1 MAPDLLDLFAPARQ
15 ANGSV
20 SEPAS
25 GRGDGDEKAVGGEQ
39 RRAPGTGACP
49 VAGFERSQALFG
61 ELIEWAAGE
70 EALGIEHS
78 ELEARL
84 AEDARELARQVLQ
97 DQLDLR
103 ARVEQRAD
111 GVIGSDGTPRRSV
124 ERGHERDL
132 HTVLGE
138 VQVTRLAY
146 RAAGSENL
154 YPADAQLNLPPVRH
168 SHGIRRLAAL
178 EAPRSSFEDG
188 QAAIV
193 RQTGQQIGTRQL
205 RALTLA
211 AAQDVG
217 AFYAQRERT
226 VPDGKDLLVL
236 SCDAKGVVIRP
247 EALREP
253 TRAQAQNASGKLK
266 TRLSKGEK
274 TNRKRMAEIV
284 TVYELA
290 PEPRTAAEILPDP
303 DNPPAAAST
312 RPKAK
317 NKWLKASVTDDAR
330 AVIAE
335 MFNEADRRDPEHKL
349 TWVALVDGNNHQIDR
364 IKAEAR
370 KRKITIPIVVDFIH
384 VLEYLWSGCWCFFAE
399 GDPAAERWVSDKAR
413 QVLDGRAGIVAAA
426 IRRKATTLGLDANQR
441 KNADR
446 CADYLLAKRPYLD
459 YPTALTTGSPIATG
473 VIEGACRHLVKD
485 RMDIAGQAPAGAGDV
500 HAVFDEVAAGALDHA
515 RRDRP
520 AVLKGGGVVEVGSF
534 REEVVGA
541 AVGGLALVGL
551 EREAGRFAADRGGD
565 DPRLALQHGARL
577 LVHPPFGGRVTLF
590 KEAPAA

>member
-1 MAPDLLDLFAPARQ
+1 VAPDLLDLFAPARQ

-70 EALGIEHS
+70 PALGVEHS

-111 GVIGSDGTPRRSV
+111 GVIGADGTPRRTV

-146 RAAGSENL
+146 RAAASENL
-154 YPADAQLNLPPVRH
+154 YPADARLNLPPVRH

-211 AAQDVG
+211 AAQNVG

-226 VPDGKDLLVL
+226 APDGKDLLVL
-236 SCDAKGVVIRP
+236 SCDAKGVVMRP

-274 TNRKRMAEIV
+274 QGRKRMAEIV

-303 DNPPAAAST
+303 DTPPAAART

-317 NKWLKASVTDDAR
+317 NKWLQASVTDDTR

-335 MFNEADRRDPEHKL
+335 MFNEADRRDPERKL
-349 TWVALVDGNNHQIDR
+349 AWVALVDGNNHQIDR

-370 KRKITIPIVVDFIH
+370 KRKVKIPIVVDFIH

-485 RMDIAGQAPAGAGDV
+485 RMDITGARWGLAGAEAILTLRALISNGDFDQYWTFHLAQEHRRV
-500 HAVFDEVAAGALDHA
+500 HASRYALGAIPT
-515 RRDRP
+515 P
-520 AVLKGGGVVEVGSF
+520 A
-534 REEVVGA
+534 
-541 AVGGLALVGL
+541 
-551 EREAGRFAADRGGD
+551 
-565 DPRLALQHGARL
+565 
-577 LVHPPFGGRVTLF
+577 
-590 KEAPAA
+590 

>member
-1 MAPDLLDLFAPARQ
+1 VAFDLLDLFAGARQ

-20 SEPAS
+20 SEPS
-25 GRGDGDEKAVGGEQ
+25 LGCVDGDRRPVGGEEC
-39 RRAPGTGACP
+39 RAAGSDACP

-70 EALGIEHS
+70 QALGLEHS

-111 GVIGSDGTPRRSV
+111 GVIGADGTPRRSV

-154 YPADAQLNLPPVRH
+154 YPADARLNLPPVRH

-205 RALTLA
+205 RELTLA
-211 AAQDVG
+211 AAQDVD
-217 AFYAQRERT
+217 AFYAQRDRT

-236 SCDAKGVVIRP
+236 SCDAKGVVMRP
-247 EALREP
+247 EALREQ
-253 TRAQAQNASGKLK
+253 TRTQAQNASGKLK

-284 TVYELA
+284 TVYELT
-290 PEPRTAAEILPDP
+290 PEPRTAAEILPEP

-317 NKWLKASVTDDAR
+317 NKWLTASVTDDAR

-384 VLEYLWSGCWCFFAE
+384 VLEYLWSGCWCFFPE

-485 RMDIAGQAPAGAGDV
+485 RMDITGARWGLAGAEAILTLRALITNGDFDQYWTFHLAQEHRRVHAARYALGVIPAPA
-500 HAVFDEVAAGALDHA
+500 
-515 RRDRP
+515 
-520 AVLKGGGVVEVGSF
+520 
-534 REEVVGA
+534 
-541 AVGGLALVGL
+541 
-551 EREAGRFAADRGGD
+551 
-565 DPRLALQHGARL
+565 
-577 LVHPPFGGRVTLF
+577 
-590 KEAPAA
+590 

>member
-1 MAPDLLDLFAPARQ
+1 VAPDLLDLFAPARQ

-25 GRGDGDEKAVGGEQ
+25 GRGDGDEKAEGGEQ

-70 EALGIEHS
+70 PALGVEHS

-111 GVIGSDGTPRRSV
+111 GVIGSDGTPRRTV

-146 RAAGSENL
+146 RAAASENL
-154 YPADAQLNLPPVRH
+154 YPADARLNLPPVRH

-211 AAQDVG
+211 AAQDVA

-236 SCDAKGVVIRP
+236 SCDAKGVVMRP

-274 TNRKRMAEIV
+274 QGRKRMAEIV

-303 DNPPAAAST
+303 DTPPAAART

-317 NKWLKASVTDDAR
+317 NKWLQASVTDDTR

-335 MFNEADRRDPEHKL
+335 MFNEADRRDPERKL
-349 TWVALVDGNNHQIDR
+349 AWVALVDGNNHQIDR

-370 KRKITIPIVVDFIH
+370 KRKVKIPIVVDFIH
-384 VLEYLWSGCWCFFAE
+384 VLEYLWSGCWCFFSE

-485 RMDIAGQAPAGAGDV
+485 RMDITGARWGLAGAEAILTLRALISNGDFDQYWTFHLAQEHRRV
-500 HAVFDEVAAGALDHA
+500 HASRYALGAIPT
-515 RRDRP
+515 P
-520 AVLKGGGVVEVGSF
+520 A
-534 REEVVGA
+534 
-541 AVGGLALVGL
+541 
-551 EREAGRFAADRGGD
+551 
-565 DPRLALQHGARL
+565 
-577 LVHPPFGGRVTLF
+577 
-590 KEAPAA
+590 

>member
-1 MAPDLLDLFAPARQ
+1 VAPDLLDLFDGARQ

-20 SEPAS
+20 SEPS
-25 GRGDGDEKAVGGEQ
+25 LGCVDGDRRPVGGEES
-39 RRAPGTGACP
+39 RAPGSDACP

-70 EALGIEHS
+70 EALGLEHS

-205 RALTLA
+205 RELTLA

-236 SCDAKGVVIRP
+236 SCDAKGVVMRP
-247 EALREP
+247 EALREQ
-253 TRAQAQNASGKLK
+253 TRTQAQNASGKLK

-284 TVYELA
+284 TVYELT
-290 PEPRTAAEILPDP
+290 PEPRTAAAILPDP

-441 KNADR
+441 NNADR

-485 RMDIAGQAPAGAGDV
+485 RMDITGARWGLAGAEAILTLRALITNRDFDQYWTFHLAQEHRRVHAASYALGVIPAPA
-500 HAVFDEVAAGALDHA
+500 
-515 RRDRP
+515 
-520 AVLKGGGVVEVGSF
+520 
-534 REEVVGA
+534 
-541 AVGGLALVGL
+541 
-551 EREAGRFAADRGGD
+551 
-565 DPRLALQHGARL
+565 
-577 LVHPPFGGRVTLF
+577 
-590 KEAPAA
+590 

>member
-1 MAPDLLDLFAPARQ
+1 VAPDLLDLFASARQ
-15 ANGSV
+15 SNGCV
-20 SEPAS
+20 SEPS
-25 GRGDGDEKAVGGEQ
+25 PECVDRDERAVGGEQ
-39 RRAPGTGACP
+39 RRAAGFDACP
-49 VAGFERSQALFG
+49 VAGFERSQALFAG
-61 ELIEWAAGE
+61 LVEWVAGE
-70 EALGIEHS
+70 QALGLEHS
-78 ELEARL
+78 ALETRL
-84 AEDARELARQVLQ
+84 AEDGRALARQVLQ

-103 ARVEQRAD
+103 AVREQRPDAA
-111 GVIGSDGTPRRSV
+111 VVGSDGMPRRSV

-154 YPADAQLNLPPVRH
+154 YPADARLNLPPVRH

-178 EAPRSSFEDG
+178 EAPRSSFEDA

-211 AAQDVG
+211 AAQDVD

-226 VPDGKDLLVL
+226 APDGKDLLVL
-236 SCDAKGVVIRP
+236 SCDAKGVVMRP
-247 EALREP
+247 EALREQ

-274 TNRKRMAEIV
+274 QGRKRMAEIV
-284 TVYELA
+284 TVYQLT
-290 PEPRTAAEILPDP
+290 PEPRTAADILPDP
-303 DNPPAAAST
+303 DSPPPAAT
-312 RPKAK
+312 RRPKAQ
-317 NKWLKASVTDDAR
+317 NKWLKASVTDDAST
-330 AVIAE
+330 VIAD
-335 MFNEADRRDPEHKL
+335 MFNEADRRDPEHTL
-349 TWVALVDGNNHQIDR
+349 TSVALVDGNNHQIDR

-370 KRKITIPIVVDFIH
+370 KRKITIPIIVDFIH
-384 VLEYLWSGCWCFFAE
+384 VLEYLWSGCWCFFQE
-399 GDPAAERWVSDKAR
+399 GDPAAEKWVSDKAR

-459 YPTALTTGSPIATG
+459 YPTALKNGWPIATG

-485 RMDIAGQAPAGAGDV
+485 RMDITGARWGLAGAEAILTLRALISNGDFDQYWTFHLAQEHRRVHASRYALGVIPAPA
-500 HAVFDEVAAGALDHA
+500 
-515 RRDRP
+515 
-520 AVLKGGGVVEVGSF
+520 
-534 REEVVGA
+534 
-541 AVGGLALVGL
+541 
-551 EREAGRFAADRGGD
+551 
-565 DPRLALQHGARL
+565 
-577 LVHPPFGGRVTLF
+577 
-590 KEAPAA
+590 

>member
-1 MAPDLLDLFAPARQ
+1 VAPDLLDLFDGARQ

-20 SEPAS
+20 SEPS
-25 GRGDGDEKAVGGEQ
+25 LGCVDGDRRPVGGEES
-39 RRAPGTGACP
+39 RAPGSDACP

-70 EALGIEHS
+70 EALGLEHS

-205 RALTLA
+205 RELTLA

-236 SCDAKGVVIRP
+236 SCDAKGVVMRP
-247 EALREP
+247 EALREQ
-253 TRAQAQNASGKLK
+253 TRTQAQNASGKLK

-284 TVYELA
+284 TVYELT
-290 PEPRTAAEILPDP
+290 PEPRTAAAILPDP

-485 RMDIAGQAPAGAGDV
+485 RMDITGARWGLAGAEAILTLRALITNRDFDQYWTFHLAQEHRRVHAAGYALGVIPAPA
-500 HAVFDEVAAGALDHA
+500 
-515 RRDRP
+515 
-520 AVLKGGGVVEVGSF
+520 
-534 REEVVGA
+534 
-541 AVGGLALVGL
+541 
-551 EREAGRFAADRGGD
+551 
-565 DPRLALQHGARL
+565 
-577 LVHPPFGGRVTLF
+577 
-590 KEAPAA
+590 

>member
-1 MAPDLLDLFAPARQ
+1 MAPDLLDLFVGARQ

-20 SEPAS
+20 SESSLPLV
-25 GRGDGDEKAVGGEQ
+25 DGDRQPAGGEDP
-39 RRAPGTGACP
+39 RAARSDVRV
-49 VAGFERSQALFG
+49 VAGFERSQALFAR
-61 ELIEWAAGE
+61 LLAWAAGE
-70 EALGIEHS
+70 EALGLEHS
-78 ELEARL
+78 GLEARL
-84 AEDARELARQVLQ
+84 VKDGRELARQVLQ

-103 ARVEQRAD
+103 AVLEPRVG
-111 GVIGSDGTPRRSV
+111 GVIGAEGTPRRSV

-146 RAAGSENL
+146 RAVGSENL
-154 YPADAQLNLPPVRH
+154 YPADAQLNLPASRH

-178 EAPRSSFEDG
+178 EAPRGSFEDA

-193 RQTGQQIGTRQL
+193 RQSGQQIGTRQL
-205 RALTLA
+205 RELTLA
-211 AAQDVG
+211 GAQDVG
-217 AFYAQRERT
+217 AFYAQRART
-226 VPDGKDLLVL
+226 VSDGKDLLVL
-236 SCDAKGVVIRP
+236 SCDAKGVVMRP
-247 EALREP
+247 EGLREQ
-253 TRAQAQNASGKLK
+253 TRTQAQNASGKLK

-284 TVYELA
+284 TVYELT

-303 DNPPAAAST
+303 ENPPAAAST

-317 NKWLKASVTDDAR
+317 NKWLKASVSDDAS

-335 MFNEADRRDPEHKL
+335 MFNEADRRDPDHQRQ
-349 TWVALVDGNNHQIDR
+349 WVALVDGNNHQIDR

-370 KRKITIPIVVDFIH
+370 KRKIAIPIVVDFIH

-399 GDPAAERWVSDKAR
+399 GDPAAERWVHDKAR

-485 RMDIAGQAPAGAGDV
+485 RMDITGARWGLAGAEAILTLRALITNGDFDQYWTFHLAQEHSRVHAARYALGVIPAPA
-500 HAVFDEVAAGALDHA
+500 
-515 RRDRP
+515 
-520 AVLKGGGVVEVGSF
+520 
-534 REEVVGA
+534 
-541 AVGGLALVGL
+541 
-551 EREAGRFAADRGGD
+551 
-565 DPRLALQHGARL
+565 
-577 LVHPPFGGRVTLF
+577 
-590 KEAPAA
+590 

>member
-1 MAPDLLDLFAPARQ
+1 VAPDLLDLFAPARQ

-70 EALGIEHS
+70 PALGVEHS

-111 GVIGSDGTPRRSV
+111 GVIGADGTPRRTV

-146 RAAGSENL
+146 RAAASENL
-154 YPADAQLNLPPVRH
+154 YPADARLNLPPVRH

-211 AAQDVG
+211 AAQDVA

-226 VPDGKDLLVL
+226 APDGKDLLVL
-236 SCDAKGVVIRP
+236 SCDAKGVVMRP

-274 TNRKRMAEIV
+274 QGRKRMAEIV

-303 DNPPAAAST
+303 DTPPAAAST

-317 NKWLKASVTDDAR
+317 NKWLQASVTDDTR

-335 MFNEADRRDPEHKL
+335 MFNEADRRDPERKL
-349 TWVALVDGNNHQIDR
+349 AWVALVDGNNHQIDR

-370 KRKITIPIVVDFIH
+370 KRKVKIPIVVDFIH

-485 RMDIAGQAPAGAGDV
+485 RMDITGARWGLAGAEAILTLRALISNGDFDQYWTFHLAQEHRRV
-500 HAVFDEVAAGALDHA
+500 HASRYALGAIPT
-515 RRDRP
+515 P
-520 AVLKGGGVVEVGSF
+520 A
-534 REEVVGA
+534 
-541 AVGGLALVGL
+541 
-551 EREAGRFAADRGGD
+551 
-565 DPRLALQHGARL
+565 
-577 LVHPPFGGRVTLF
+577 
-590 KEAPAA
+590 

>member
-25 GRGDGDEKAVGGEQ
+25 ERGGGDEKAVGGEQ

-70 EALGIEHS
+70 EALGLEHS
-78 ELEARL
+78 GLEARL
-84 AEDARELARQVLQ
+84 AGDARELARQVLQ

-111 GVIGSDGTPRRSV
+111 GVIGADGTPRRSV

-154 YPADAQLNLPPVRH
+154 YPADARLNLPPVRH

-205 RALTLA
+205 RELTLA

-236 SCDAKGVVIRP
+236 SCDAKGVVMRP
-247 EALREP
+247 EALREQ
-253 TRAQAQNASGKLK
+253 TRTQAQNASGKLK

-284 TVYELA
+284 TVYELT

-335 MFNEADRRDPEHKL
+335 MFNEADRRDPERKL
-349 TWVALVDGNNHQIDR
+349 AWVALVDGNNHQIDR
-364 IKAEAR
+364 VKAEAR
-370 KRKITIPIVVDFIH
+370 KRKVKIPIVVDFIH
-384 VLEYLWSGCWCFFAE
+384 VLEYLWSGCWCFFPE

-485 RMDIAGQAPAGAGDV
+485 RMDITGARWGLAGAEAILTLRALISNGDFDQYWTFHLAQEHRRV
-500 HAVFDEVAAGALDHA
+500 HASRYALGAIPT
-515 RRDRP
+515 P
-520 AVLKGGGVVEVGSF
+520 A
-534 REEVVGA
+534 
-541 AVGGLALVGL
+541 
-551 EREAGRFAADRGGD
+551 
-565 DPRLALQHGARL
+565 
-577 LVHPPFGGRVTLF
+577 
-590 KEAPAA
+590 

>member
-1 MAPDLLDLFAPARQ
+1 M
-15 ANGSV
+15 
-20 SEPAS
+20 
-25 GRGDGDEKAVGGEQ
+25 AVGGDQ

-49 VAGFERSQALFG
+49 AAGFERSQALFAG
-61 ELIEWAAGE
+61 LVEWAAGE
-70 EALGIEHS
+70 EALGLEHS
-78 ELEARL
+78 GLEARL
-84 AEDARELARQVLQ
+84 AADARELARQVLQ

-111 GVIGSDGTPRRSV
+111 GVIGADGTPRRGV

-154 YPADAQLNLPPVRH
+154 YLADARLNLPPVRH
-168 SHGIRRLAAL
+168 SHGICRLAAL

-193 RQTGQQIGTRQL
+193 RQTGQLIGTRQL
-205 RALTLA
+205 RELTLA
-211 AAQDVG
+211 AAQDVD

-226 VPDGKDLLVL
+226 VSDGKDLLVL
-236 SCDAKGVVIRP
+236 SCDAKGVVMRP
-247 EALREP
+247 EALRDQ
-253 TRAQAQNASGKLK
+253 TRTQAQNASGKLK

-274 TNRKRMAEIV
+274 QGRKRMAEIV

-290 PEPRTAAEILPDP
+290 SEPRTAAEILPDP
-303 DNPPAAAST
+303 ENPPAPAST

-317 NKWLKASVTDDAR
+317 NKWLKASVTDDAS

-335 MFNEADRRDPEHKL
+335 MFNEADRRDPEHQL

-370 KRKITIPIVVDFIH
+370 KRKVKIPIVVDFIH
-384 VLEYLWSGCWCFFAE
+384 VLEYLWSSCWCFFQE
-399 GDPAAERWVSDKAR
+399 GDPAAERWVSEKAR

-485 RMDIAGQAPAGAGDV
+485 RMDITGARWGLAGAEAILTLRALISNGDFDQYWTFHLAQEHRRV
-500 HAVFDEVAAGALDHA
+500 HASRYALGAI
-515 RRDRP
+515 P
-520 AVLKGGGVVEVGSF
+520 T
-534 REEVVGA
+534 
-541 AVGGLALVGL
+541 
-551 EREAGRFAADRGGD
+551 
-565 DPRLALQHGARL
+565 P
-577 LVHPPFGGRVTLF
+577 T
-590 KEAPAA
+590 

>member
-1 MAPDLLDLFAPARQ
+1 MAPDLLDLFDGARQ

-20 SEPAS
+20 SEPS
-25 GRGDGDEKAVGGEQ
+25 LGCVDGDRRPVGSES
-39 RRAPGTGACP
+39 RAPGSDACP

-70 EALGIEHS
+70 EALGLEHS
-78 ELEARL
+78 GLEARL
-84 AEDARELARQVLQ
+84 AGDARELARQVLQ

-205 RALTLA
+205 RELTLA

-236 SCDAKGVVIRP
+236 SCDAKGVVMRP
-247 EALREP
+247 EALREQ
-253 TRAQAQNASGKLK
+253 TRTQAQNASGKLK

-284 TVYELA
+284 TVYELT
-290 PEPRTAAEILPDP
+290 PEPRTAAAILPDP

-485 RMDIAGQAPAGAGDV
+485 RMDITGARWGLAGAEAILTLRALITNRDFDQYWTFHLAQEHRRVHAASYALGVIPAPA
-500 HAVFDEVAAGALDHA
+500 
-515 RRDRP
+515 
-520 AVLKGGGVVEVGSF
+520 
-534 REEVVGA
+534 
-541 AVGGLALVGL
+541 
-551 EREAGRFAADRGGD
+551 
-565 DPRLALQHGARL
+565 
-577 LVHPPFGGRVTLF
+577 
-590 KEAPAA
+590 

>member
-25 GRGDGDEKAVGGEQ
+25 EHGDGDEKAVGGEQ

-70 EALGIEHS
+70 SALGVEHS

-84 AEDARELARQVLQ
+84 AEDARELARRVLQ

-111 GVIGSDGTPRRSV
+111 GVIGSDGTPRRTV

-146 RAAGSENL
+146 RAAASENL
-154 YPADAQLNLPPVRH
+154 YPADARLNLPPVRH

-188 QAAIV
+188 QAAIA

-211 AAQDVG
+211 AAQDVA
-217 AFYAQRERT
+217 AFYAQRERIA
-226 VPDGKDLLVL
+226 PDGKDLLVL
-236 SCDAKGVVIRP
+236 SCDAKGVVMRP

-274 TNRKRMAEIV
+274 QGRKRMAEIV

-303 DNPPAAAST
+303 DTPPAAART

-317 NKWLKASVTDDAR
+317 NKWLQASVTDDAG

-335 MFNEADRRDPEHKL
+335 MFTEADRRDPERKL
-349 TWVALVDGNNHQIDR
+349 AWVALVDGNNHQIDR

-370 KRKITIPIVVDFIH
+370 KRKVKIPIVVDFIH
-384 VLEYLWSGCWCFFAE
+384 VLEYLWSGCWCFFSE

-413 QVLDGRAGIVAAA
+413 EVLDGRAGIVAAA

-459 YPTALTTGSPIATG
+459 Y
-473 VIEGACRHLVKD
+473 
-485 RMDIAGQAPAGAGDV
+485 
-500 HAVFDEVAAGALDHA
+500 
-515 RRDRP
+515 
-520 AVLKGGGVVEVGSF
+520 
-534 REEVVGA
+534 
-541 AVGGLALVGL
+541 
-551 EREAGRFAADRGGD
+551 
-565 DPRLALQHGARL
+565 
-577 LVHPPFGGRVTLF
+577 
-590 KEAPAA
+590 